1 MYTEAWKMSELSWFR
16 KAIVSGAAALLLAG
30 TMQTP
35 AEADP
40 AFFGHPRAGGQHDA
54 IVAGNG
60 LTAERRD
67 EPSVASAPADDGSII
82 IECVALRYSDTAAG
96 ATSPPNAHRT
106 DDIAGQGSPPMLLA
120 TPPHMPLGPTK
131 CWPDEHRLAE

>member
-1 MYTEAWKMSELSWFR
+1 MSELYWFR
-16 KAIVSGAAALLLAG
+16 KAVVGGTAALLLAS

-35 AEADP
+35 VEADP
-40 AFFGHPRAGGQHDA
+40 VFFGRPGIAGYRDP

-67 EPSVASAPADDGSII
+67 EPSVASTPADDGSII
-82 IECVALRYSDTAAG
+82 IECVALRHSDTAAG
-96 ATSPPNAHRT
+96 ATSPPNTRRT
-106 DDIAGQGSPPMLLA
+106 DDISAQGNSPMRLA

>member
-16 KAIVSGAAALLLAG
+16 KAIVSGVAALLLAS
-30 TMQTP
+30 TIQTP

-40 AFFGHPRAGGQHDA
+40 AFFGHPRAGSQHDPV
-54 IVAGNG
+54 VAGNG

-67 EPSVASAPADDGSII
+67 EPSVASTPADDGSII
-82 IECVALRYSDTAAG
+82 IECVALRYSDTAA
-96 ATSPPNAHRT
+96 
-106 DDIAGQGSPPMLLA
+106 QGSSPMLLA